1 MAHLAGRDSR
11 RKTMKVR
18 SACASKPGHLR
29 AGTGGSSSCCSC
41 EARPSPSGSR
51 PLAAAA
57 RSRGA
62 ERIRRIQT
70 PGGPEAFTVAI
81 LAQGTHWAV
90 AHAQAFLAWVR
101 SPPRA
106 RSKPREKRERGG
118 EDMYRPLLHRRSRRH
133 LHRNMFLYAMF
144 GRISLEGTTFFFCP
158 SLDPPPPPL
167 PTRSLRESRSFK
179 ACVVSGISPQ
189 TPLWADSSFLHFLSK
204 GPPPLC
210 GGCRN
215 P

>member
-1 MAHLAGRDSR
+1 
-11 RKTMKVR
+11 MKVR
-18 SACASKPGHLR
+18 SACASKPGLLR

-62 ERIRRIQT
+62 ERIRRILT
-70 PGGPEAFTVAI
+70 PGGPEVFTVAI
-81 LAQGTHWAV
+81 LAQGTYWAV
-90 AHAQAFLAWVR
+90 ARAQAFWPGFDPRPARVPSPER
-101 SPPRA
+101 SEREEEKTCIA
-106 RSKPREKRERGG
+106 RSSSVAREDISTGICTCTRCSAGFLSKG
-118 EDMYRPLLHRRSRRH
+118 RPF
-133 LHRNMFLYAMF
+133 FLPF
-144 GRISLEGTTFFFCP
+144 PGSP
-158 SLDPPPPPL
+158 SPPL

-179 ACVVSGISPQ
+179 ACVVSGTSPQ

>member
-1 MAHLAGRDSR
+1 
-11 RKTMKVR
+11 MKVR

-29 AGTGGSSSCCSC
+29 AGKGGSSSCCSC

-62 ERIRRIQT
+62 ERIRRIET
-70 PGGPEAFTVAI
+70 PGGPEAFTAAI
-81 LAQGTHWAV
+81 LAQGTHWAD
-90 AHAQAFLAWVR
+90 ADAQAFLAWVR

-133 LHRNMFLYAMF
+133 LHRNMYLYAMF
-144 GRISLEGTTFFFCP
+144 GGISLEGTTFFFALPWIPLPPPYLRDLCGSRVP
-158 SLDPPPPPL
+158 SRHVSFPGLPPKRLSGRIPLFYISFPRDPPPFAGDA
-167 PTRSLRESRSFK
+167 E
-179 ACVVSGISPQ
+179 
-189 TPLWADSSFLHFLSK
+189 TPEK
-204 GPPPLC
+204 GTP
-210 GGCRN
+210 
-215 P
+215 